1 VPADEQPGT
10 LHGTRGLLQRH
21 LNIPQAARAVLWGC
35 GCQRALR
42 QLIDAVGTRANLNHQ
57 TLTAAVTVGFPCPP
71 RKYTAAIRY
80 CSDRG
85 ALRGAA
91 LVVQL
96 PATDTSCWPELSNR
110 YLDLLERKDRPGR
123 LGHSTPGTTLAIYA
137 RATAAADRAAADAA
151 GNAFGPNP
159 VRGASDE

>member
-1 VPADEQPGT
+1 
-10 LHGTRGLLQRH
+10 
-21 LNIPQAARAVLWGC
+21 
-35 GCQRALR
+35 
-42 QLIDAVGTRANLNHQ
+42 
-57 TLTAAVTVGFPCPP
+57 VTVGFPCPP

-110 YLDLLERKDRPGR
+110 YLDLLERKDRPG
-123 LGHSTPGTTLAIYA
+123 PA
-137 RATAAADRAAADAA
+137 RALDARHHP
-151 GNAFGPNP
+151 GHLCPCH
-159 VRGASDE
+159 RGGRPGRS

>member
-1 VPADEQPGT
+1 LSTAEVHRCDSI
-10 LHGTRGLLQRH
+10 LQR
-21 LNIPQAARAVLWGC
+21 P
-35 GCQRALR
+35 
-42 QLIDAVGTRANLNHQ
+42 
-57 TLTAAVTVGFPCPP
+57 
-71 RKYTAAIRY
+71 
-80 CSDRG
+80 G

-110 YLDLLERKDRPGR
+110 YLDLLERKDRPGPAR
-123 LGHSTPGTTLAIYA
+123 ALDARHHLAIYA